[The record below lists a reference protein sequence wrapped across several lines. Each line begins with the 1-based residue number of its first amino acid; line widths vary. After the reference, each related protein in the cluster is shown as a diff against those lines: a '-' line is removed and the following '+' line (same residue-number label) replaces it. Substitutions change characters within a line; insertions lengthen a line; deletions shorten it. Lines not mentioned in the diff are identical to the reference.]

1 MLESGQADW
10 ATGLP
15 FENIASLEAKPDVAV
30 HVNPSFQNLFGLLNV
45 RRAPLDDARVRRA
58 LALAFPYDDVIAAG
72 TEGLGSRSMGIIPP
86 GIWGHDAAA
95 PAPSTD
101 LAAAKALLDEAGVSG
116 IELTMTYGTGD
127 ALQQL
132 AGELWRANLSA
143 LGIELIL
150 QPMAWE
156 AQWELAKAN
165 PEAAQDIFVMYW
177 WPTYVTPYDFLFSL
191 FNSED
196 EPFFN
201 LGYYSNP
208 DFDAILDEAN
218 TLSTSDRAASEAKF
232 REANRIVIEDAA
244 AVFML
249 DMPNVHF
256 VRSDIE
262 GYVDN
267 PAYGHVVF
275 ANELRRK

>member
-1 MLESGQADW
+1 M
-10 ATGLP
+10 
-15 FENIASLEAKPDVAV
+15 
-30 HVNPSFQNLFGLLNV
+30 
-45 RRAPLDDARVRRA
+45 
-58 LALAFPYDDVIAAG
+58 
-72 TEGLGSRSMGIIPP
+72 
-86 GIWGHDAAA
+86 
-95 PAPSTD
+95 
-101 LAAAKALLDEAGVSG
+101 
-116 IELTMTYGTGD
+116 TMTYGTGD

-143 LGIELIL
+143 LGIDLVL

-165 PEAAQDIFVMYW
+165 PETAQDVFVMYW

-191 FNSED
+191 FNSEE

-208 DFDAILDEAN
+208 EFDAILDEAN
-218 TLSTSDRAASEAKF
+218 ILSNSDRAASEAKF
-232 REANRIVIEDAA
+232 RQANRIVVEDAA

-256 VRSDIE
+256 TRSDIE

-275 ANELRRK
+275 ANELRRN